1 MNPINLADFEALAR
15 ERLTPLAWDYFAGG
29 AEDEYTVAEN
39 CAAFR
44 RIKLRPRVLA
54 DVATH
59 DLATEVLGQLISLP
73 VLLAPTSHQRLAHP
87 DAELATARGA
97 AAAGTIAVL
106 GSGNHY
112 SVEEVAAAVNHPFWF
127 QMYCYESRAVT
138 ERMIRRAEEAGCRAL
153 VITADATFPPR
164 RERHIRNGFA
174 LPPDVELRNLLGV
187 GLQDHLLRD
196 ENGGMPAFIASL
208 RNLLLTWDEIDWIRR
223 ITETPLVLKGVMT
236 AEDAALAVEHGV
248 DGIIVSNHGGRQV
261 DGTLATIQALP
272 EIAERV
278 GGRIEILLDGGIRRG
293 TDVLKA
299 LALGAK
305 AVLIGRPYLWGLA
318 MGGEAGVLQV
328 IELLRAEI
336 DCAMA
341 QCGQA
346 DVKRISR
353 SLVRLSAEL

>member
-1 MNPINLADFEALAR
+1 MEPINLADFEALAR

-29 AEDEYTVAEN
+29 AEDEYTVADN

-44 RIKLRPRVLA
+44 RVKLRPRVLA
-54 DVATH
+54 DIAER
-59 DLATEVLGQLISLP
+59 DLSTTVLGQPISLP
-73 VLLAPTSHQRLAHP
+73 ILLAPTSHQRLAHP
-87 DAELATARGA
+87 DAELATMRAA
-97 AAAGTIAVL
+97 AAAGTIATL
-106 GSGNHY
+106 GTGNHY
-112 SVEEVAAAVNHPFWF
+112 AVEEVVAESGRPFWF
-127 QMYCYESRAVT
+127 QMYCYENRVVT
-138 ERMIRRAEEAGCRAL
+138 ERIIRRAEQAGARAL
-153 VITADATFPPR
+153 VVTADATFAPR
-164 RERHIRNGFA
+164 RERHIRTNWA
-174 LPPDVELRNLLGV
+174 LPPEVELRNMLGI
-187 GLQDHLLRD
+187 GLQDHLLLP
-196 ENGGMPAFIASL
+196 ENGGMAAFLASA
-208 RNLLLTWDEIDWIRR
+208 RTMLLTWDEIDWMRR
-223 ITETPLVLKGVMT
+223 ITDTPIVIKGVMT

-261 DGTLATIQALP
+261 DGTLATIEALP

-299 LALGAK
+299 LALGAR

-318 MGGEAGVLQV
+318 AGGEAGVRQV

-346 DVKRISR
+346 DVKRIGR
-353 SLVRLSAEL
+353 SLVKTLAL